1 MREIKPSKVLLYEPN
16 LEYMRSIEVYNA
28 ERCLNTVNIEKLE
41 VHILSYKDSNEE
53 TAFIENIQREKRCF
67 N

>member
-1 MREIKPSKVLLYEPN
+1 
-16 LEYMRSIEVYNA
+16 MRSIEVYNA

-53 TAFIENIQREKRCF
+53 IAFIENIQREKRCF